1 MNKNSNRV
9 QYKDFSVWQNFYDIS
24 RQEEYWKR
32 EFAGEIARVD
42 LKTDFLR
49 PQIQSFRGDNVVAK
63 VKEPLSSGVKN
74 LALKHGA
81 TEFMVTLSVFIL
93 LLAKYS
99 RQKDIIVGTTVSGR
113 VHADTKGMLG
123 MFVNTLVIKGEV
135 SPDETFEHLILAVK
149 EKCLQ
154 AYDNQEYQFEDLV
167 EAVEK
172 KRDLSRNPIFDFMFG
187 LKEKKKPTEM
197 QGLLGGKSAF
207 IKRNVSK
214 FDLSVLVECMPEG
227 YEIDFEYCTDLFKQ
241 ETIEYMARHYVTLLE
256 EAITH
261 PGKKLKDLHMLDLR
275 EQEKILVDFNATNV
289 EYSREQ
295 TAVSLFENQVE
306 KTAGNIA
313 LKFDDN
319 KMTYAELN
327 ERANQLA
334 RTLRDLG
341 VAPNDLV
348 ALVTE
353 RSMEM
358 IVGILA
364 IIKAGGAYVPINPE
378 YPDNRIHYM
387 LEDSS
392 PKIVLTYKNKLP
404 GKVEI
409 PVLDLED
416 ENNYANE
423 TDNLLH
429 VNRSND
435 LVYCIYTSGTT
446 GNPKGV
452 LIEHRNV
459 VNMWVTYQE
468 TFALSDK
475 DTVLQFANISFD
487 QAVGDIFPA
496 LCNGAALCIVPKH
509 LTYDMEQLQ
518 KYIDRNNVTTASLT
532 PKLIDGLCVDAL
544 PTLRLLESGGEAGS
558 LESLKKWAERVEVLN
573 TYGPTESTVNA
584 TSFRVNTDSTSISIG
599 RPIAN
604 TKVYLLN
611 EMELCGIGI
620 PGELCIAGDG
630 LARGYL
636 NQPELTD
643 KKFIKNPFGEG
654 KLYRTGDLARWQPD
668 GNIEYLGRIDE
679 QVKVRGYRI
688 ELGEIESVLRKQ
700 SNIADAVVIV
710 KEVGNDDI
718 LCAYLIAEKG
728 QELSIPQIKEAVR
741 EEVTEYMIPAF
752 MIQIDEFPI
761 TINGKLDKTRLP
773 EPDMLESLNYVP
785 PSNKTE
791 QAIVDVFGE
800 ILGISPV
807 GIEDSFFELGG
818 HSLKATAAI
827 NAIEKKT
834 GIRLPVKDIFSS
846 PTPVMLARK
855 IEAAGEG
862 EYSPIPQAEQREAYP
877 ASSTQKRLFI
887 LDQMEGN
894 STAYN
899 MASALEVTGNLDLEK
914 IQQAIDR
921 LIKRHESLRTSF
933 VMTEEGAYQVI
944 ADEVFYQ
951 VEYEETDSY
960 SDADRE
966 QFVRPF
972 DIGTAPLMRFK
983 VVKERNQNN
992 YILLFDMHHIISDHQ
1007 TLNILIEDFSRLY
1020 NGEELQPLEIQYKD
1034 YSEWMRGRNLES
1046 QRNYWKEVFKEEAP
1060 VLDLVTDYP
1069 RPKIQS
1075 YKGAQ
1080 VSVQLSQEQKAGI
1093 QNINK
1098 QQGTTDYM
1106 TLLAVFMI
1114 ELHKYSRQQ
1123 DIVVGTPI
1131 SGRVHQD
1138 TETIA
1143 GMFVNTLAMRGYPRA
1158 EKTFLEFLSEIKELA
1173 LNAYENQEY
1182 PFEEL
1187 VEEVEV
1193 RRDLSRNPL
1202 FDVMFTMQNNE
1213 EIHLTMGEA
1222 QVEMLGIPFI
1232 DAKFDLDLQAT
1243 AYEEGYALDL
1253 VYCSDLFTETSAQ
1266 VILEH
1271 FKVLLDRVIANP
1283 EMKLSELH
1291 MVSEVEQQRILT
1303 AFNDTHTEYAQNHT
1317 VVELFETHTEQTPEK
1332 TVIEY
1337 ETGVLSYG
1345 EVNRKANAL
1354 AWELISL
1361 GVQPND
1367 RVAIMTSL
1375 EVETIIGIL
1384 GVLKSGASYVPI
1396 DPAFPK
1402 ERIEHILNDAAPK
1415 VILTREKTMET
1426 EVPFISMNLEDL
1438 GEKETNPACAVE
1450 KSDIAYVIYTS
1461 GTTGKPKGVA
1471 VTRGNLDHYLSYA
1484 DQEYQKEACTTVLIT
1499 SLSFDLSVTSLF
1511 LPLISGGSLLLKGG
1525 DAEERLRAAF
1535 KDNRVT
1541 FLKLTP
1547 SHLKML
1553 ETYADGVDVP
1563 NLEALIVGGE
1573 EFTTDTAWKTQKL
1586 LGDRVKIH
1594 NEYGPTETTVG
1605 CCDYVYS
1612 SEKDKGLSVGIGHP
1626 IANMQLYILNEMEL
1640 CDVGVPGE
1648 LCIAGDGVAKG
1659 YLNQPKL
1666 TAEKFIDNPYG
1677 EGKLYR
1683 SGDLARWLP
1692 NGEMEYLGRIDE
1704 QVKIRGYRI
1713 ELYEIESVLRN
1724 QPGISN
1730 AAVIALETR
1739 GGKSLCA
1746 YLVATDGTQ
1755 QLDISKIRGGL
1766 RKELPDYMI
1775 PAFMM
1780 QIETIPLNQNG
1791 KLDRK
1796 VLPEPDVLA
1805 GREYIAPRTKKE
1817 QAVVEVYE
1825 EILGVSPISIEDSF
1839 FELGG
1844 DSIKA
1849 IRVVSKLRQ
1858 QGYELSVA
1866 DLMNQQTARLICENM
1881 KVSKVSQ
1888 VYEQGE
1894 VNGEIPLI
1902 PIQHEFFSKNH
1913 AVSGHFNQALMLK
1926 SKERFYVPYLKEA
1939 IAEVVKHH
1947 DVLRNVYHGQ
1957 RQITLPIEKSKLYDW
1972 YENDYTN
1979 TEDVAKEIKCA
1990 SNKIQASIDLAEG
2003 PLVKIGLF
2011 HTDSSDH
2018 LLICVHHLVIDGVSW
2033 RIILADLF
2041 TGYRQMQ
2048 ETGKITLPKKT
2059 ASFKDWAEA
2068 LTQYAES
2075 ETLLDEAEYW
2085 GNIAKKSENT
2095 EALSIGTAS
2104 GRYKTKVVEINSE
2117 TTRKLLFE
2125 AGKTYGTEINDLL
2138 LASLAVAVNRWKNT
2152 KQITIEM
2159 EGHGREAIDK
2169 EIAIDRTVGWF
2180 TSVYYV
2186 VLKTGATVEETI
2198 IETKE
2203 ALRQVPNHGLGYG
2216 VLKHLGNKEILSM
2229 SAEIM
2234 FNYLGALDNELD
2246 SYEGISMSEMSL
2258 GRNISEKNSEKTG
2271 LSLNGAILNG
2281 RLRFDLTYDMGL
2293 YAEEDVQAFVLAYE
2307 RAITD
2312 VVETSLSKQG
2322 VVKTPSD
2329 YGIPDMSYRELKEL
2343 AVTGEI
2349 EKIYGMTPLQ
2359 EGILFHKLFDKSATS
2374 YVLQT
2379 VLNIHKNLN
2388 MENMRTS
2395 LDILAGKYE
2404 VLRTKILTDRA
2415 ERPLQVVVRDRPIE
2429 LREIN
2434 VYSLE
2439 EKEVLKK
2446 ADIARGFDLT
2456 EDSLLRLTV
2465 LRMGENQCT
2474 LLWTKHHII
2483 MDGWCTSLLFRDFI
2497 KYYELINGGASRV
2510 QMEKLLEAE
2519 KKQILPYSEYIRW
2532 FEKQNKKEALMY
2544 WNRLLEDYNSVIT
2557 VPPLGI
2563 ENNQEAESRLEELAV
2578 SGETTKAIEKMAS
2591 QLNVTVSTVVEAA
2604 WGLLLQKYNGSRD
2617 VVFGKVV
2624 SGRNANLLGIDQA
2637 VGLFINTIPSRITSK
2652 DGQTVSELLKGMQAQ
2667 AIKSMKYE
2675 YSSLTEMQ
2683 SSSRIGNNL
2692 IQTLFVFENYYVD
2705 KSAYDGISGFNIE
2718 LESEREEVNYDIS
2731 MTAFIQGTLQLA
2743 VMYNSGKYA
2752 LDEVRCLLVRMSTLL
2767 KIMAANPEMKLS
2779 DLNMVSEE
2787 EQQRILTVFNNT
2799 HTEYA
2804 QHHTAVE
2811 RFEKHA
2817 EQTPEKTVI
2826 EYETG
2831 VLRYGE
2837 VNRKANALAWELIS
2851 LGIQP
2856 NDRVA
2861 IMTTLEAE
2869 TIIGILGVLKSGAA
2883 YVPIDPAT
2891 PKERIEHILNDA
2903 APKVI
2908 LTREKTMETEVPFIS
2923 MNLEDLGEKET
2934 NPACAVEKSDIA
2946 YVIYT
2951 SGTTGKP
2958 KGVAVTRG
2966 NLDHYLSYAD
2976 QEYQKEACTTVL
2988 ITSLSFDLSI
2998 TSLYLPLISGGCLLL
3013 KGGDTEE
3020 RLRAALK
3027 DNRVTFLKLTPSH
3040 LKMLETYAD
3049 GVDVPN
3055 LETLIVGGEEL
3066 TTDTAWKT
3074 QKLLGDSVK
3083 IHNEYGPTETT
3094 VGCCDYVYSSE
3105 KDKGLSVGIGH
3116 PIANIQ
3122 LYILNEME
3130 LCGVGIPGEL
3140 CIAGDGVAKGYLNQ
3154 PELTAEKFI
3163 DNPYGEGKLY
3173 RSGDLARWLPNGDI
3187 EYLGRIDEQVKI
3199 RGYRIELYEIESV
3212 LRNQPGILNAAV
3224 IALEARGGKSLCA
3237 YLVATDGTQK
3247 LDISKIRDGLRKE
3260 LPDYMI
3266 PAFMMQIET
3275 IPLNQNGK
3283 LNRKA
3288 LPEPDVL
3295 AGREYIAP
3303 RTKKEQA
3310 VVEVYEEILG
3320 VSPISIEDSFFELGG
3335 DSIKAIRVVSKL
3347 RQQGYELSVAD
3358 LMNQQTARLI
3368 CENIKEV
3375 ARTSA
3380 DVTYTDN
3387 NWLEDNRDSDLRI
3400 AIQKELNHYGNNYLK
3415 ARCFSNCQLLAGQE
3429 VFLRQDTDAI
3439 TNIISIE
3446 SSARSVYLAI
3456 KKIISMHGALRTKL
3470 NQKMRYLEEYEYT
3483 DDWEIPIMKGSLGL
3497 LSVGNLQKIVNEL
3510 DFLAD
3515 GKLLSRFLICE
3526 IDENNCLVLSAIHH
3540 LVWDGFSQDLLQT
3553 MIYEALTNRFNTQ
3566 KEYSYINYCKII
3578 QNQVKSLEISG
3589 EQEMEIEKYLEVAK
3603 KASRLNSRRD
3613 SKIVTKIDIKLN
3625 DLQIQKFNE
3634 YPNETAMEFLSGLMY
3649 SDLFEKLPR
3658 IPFAIMEHNRND
3670 LNKKMLGLSLNLD
3683 YFIFDI
3689 NTKTQAQVLLAL
3701 GKNSVDKRA
3710 ITEKLLLISQKYG
3723 VDYMINLIPIINY
3736 QGILHKYASKDSILS
3751 EEISLETMVVDGED
3765 LGVGM
3770 HFYTHND
3777 ILSARVSGITI
3788 EEELLKDVMK
3798 NI

>member
-24 RQEEYWKR
+24 KQEEYWKR

-197 QGLLGGKSAF
+197 QGLLSGKSAF

-378 YPDNRIHYM
+378 YPDNRFHYM

-752 MIQIDEFPI
+752 MIQIDEFPL

-846 PTPVMLARK
+846 PTPVMLSRK

-960 SDADRE
+960 SDADME

-1213 EIHLTMGEA
+1213 EIHLAMGEA

-1303 AFNDTHTEYAQNHT
+1303 VFNNTHTEYAQHHT
-1317 VVELFETHTEQTPEK
+1317 AVERFEKHAEQTPEK

-1337 ETGVLSYG
+1337 ETGVLRYG

-1367 RVAIMTSL
+1367 RVAIMTTL
-1375 EVETIIGIL
+1375 EAETIIGIL
-1384 GVLKSGASYVPI
+1384 GVLKSGAAYVLI
-1396 DPAFPK
+1396 DPATPK
-1402 ERIEHILNDAAPK
+1402 ERIEHILNNAAPK

-1640 CDVGVPGE
+1640 CGVGVPGE

-1659 YLNQPKL
+1659 YLNQPEL

-1724 QPGISN
+1724 QPGISDV
-1730 AAVIALETR
+1730 AVVALEV
-1739 GGKSLCA
+1739 GGDKSICA
-1746 YLVATDGTQ
+1746 YLIPTNQEQ
-1755 QLDISKIRGGL
+1755 QLDMSEIKNDL
-1766 RKELPDYMI
+1766 RDKLPEYML
-1775 PAFMM
+1775 PGFMM
-1780 QIETIPLNQNG
+1780 QIDALPLTSNG
-1791 KLDRK
+1791 KLDAK
-1796 VLPEPDVLA
+1796 ALPEPNALA
-1805 GREYIAPRTKKE
+1805 GQEYMPPRTKTEK
-1817 QAVVEVYE
+1817 VITDIFE
-1825 EILGVSPISIEDSF
+1825 EILGISPVGIEDSF

-1849 IRVVSKLRQ
+1849 IKAVSKLREK
-1858 QGYELSVA
+1858 GYKLSFA
-1866 DLMNQQTARLICENM
+1866 ALMYQQTPRKIGENIQM
-1881 KVSKVSQ
+1881 GEVNQ

-1894 VNGEIPLI
+1894 INGESPLT
-1902 PIQHEFFSKNH
+1902 PIQLEFFNKNH
-1913 AVSGHFNQALMLK
+1913 VVPNHYNQALMLR
-1926 SKERFYVPYLKEA
+1926 SDEPFDIPSLKTA
-1939 IAEVVKHH
+1939 ITEIIKHH
-1947 DVLRNVYHGQ
+1947 DALRNVYDGQ
-1957 RQITLPIEKSKLYDW
+1957 RQITLSTEESKLYDW
-1972 YENDYTN
+1972 YEKDYTKVQ
-1979 TEDVAKEIKCA
+1979 DVSKEIEYA
-1990 SNKIQASIDLAEG
+1990 SDKLQASIDLATG
-2003 PLVKIGLF
+2003 PLVKVGLF
-2011 HTDSSDH
+2011 HSDSGDH

-2033 RIILADLF
+2033 RILLEDLF
-2041 TGYRQMQ
+2041 SGYRQIQ
-2048 ETGKITLPKKT
+2048 ETGKITLPMKT
-2059 ASFKDWAEA
+2059 ASYKEWANA
-2068 LTQYAES
+2068 LTQYA
-2075 ETLLDEAEYW
+2075 
-2085 GNIAKKSENT
+2085 KSEVLSDEIAYWKNISDKSNST
-2095 EALSIGTAS
+2095 ETFKSTQTAS
-2104 GRYKTKVVEINSE
+2104 GQYKNKVVKVDSE
-2117 TTRKLLFE
+2117 TTKKLLLE
-2125 AGKTYGTEINDLL
+2125 AGKTYKTEINDLL
-2138 LASLAVAVNRWKNT
+2138 LASLTIAVKEWRNSKYL
-2152 KQITIEM
+2152 TIEM
-2159 EGHGREAIDK
+2159 EGHGRETIDR

-2180 TSVYYV
+2180 TSVYPII
-2186 VLKTGATVEETI
+2186 LETKDTVEESI
-2198 IETKE
+2198 LETKQT
-2203 ALRQVPNHGLGYG
+2203 LKQVPNHGIGYG
-2216 VLKHLGNKEILSM
+2216 VLRYLGEHSGLEM
-2229 SAEIM
+2229 SAAIT
-2234 FNYLGALDNELD
+2234 FNYLGELDNEID
-2246 SYEGISMSEMSL
+2246 RIEGISMSGMPL
-2258 GRNISEKNSEKTG
+2258 GRSMSEKNSSGMG
-2271 LSLNGAILNG
+2271 LSLNGAVLNG
-2281 RLRFDLTYDMGL
+2281 QLEFDIIYDTGL
-2293 YAEEDVQAFVLAYE
+2293 YTDEDAQTLVLAYE
-2307 RAITD
+2307 RAIKD
-2312 VVETSLSKQG
+2312 VVETCLTRKG
-2322 VVKTPSD
+2322 TVK
-2329 YGIPDMSYRELKEL
+2329 M
-2343 AVTGEI
+2343 
-2349 EKIYGMTPLQ
+2349 PLD
-2359 EGILFHKLFDKSATS
+2359 E
-2374 YVLQT
+2374 
-2379 VLNIHKNLN
+2379 
-2388 MENMRTS
+2388 
-2395 LDILAGKYE
+2395 
-2404 VLRTKILTDRA
+2404 
-2415 ERPLQVVVRDRPIE
+2415 
-2429 LREIN
+2429 
-2434 VYSLE
+2434 
-2439 EKEVLKK
+2439 
-2446 ADIARGFDLT
+2446 
-2456 EDSLLRLTV
+2456 
-2465 LRMGENQCT
+2465 T
-2474 LLWTKHHII
+2474 L
-2483 MDGWCTSLLFRDFI
+2483 
-2497 KYYELINGGASRV
+2497 
-2510 QMEKLLEAE
+2510 
-2519 KKQILPYSEYIRW
+2519 
-2532 FEKQNKKEALMY
+2532 
-2544 WNRLLEDYNSVIT
+2544 
-2557 VPPLGI
+2557 
-2563 ENNQEAESRLEELAV
+2563 
-2578 SGETTKAIEKMAS
+2578 
-2591 QLNVTVSTVVEAA
+2591 
-2604 WGLLLQKYNGSRD
+2604 
-2617 VVFGKVV
+2617 
-2624 SGRNANLLGIDQA
+2624 
-2637 VGLFINTIPSRITSK
+2637 
-2652 DGQTVSELLKGMQAQ
+2652 
-2667 AIKSMKYE
+2667 
-2675 YSSLTEMQ
+2675 
-2683 SSSRIGNNL
+2683 IGNNRDGDL
-2692 IQTLFVFENYYVD
+2692 KCMIQKQLNYYGD
-2705 KSAYDGISGFNIE
+2705 
-2718 LESEREEVNYDIS
+2718 NYIK
-2731 MTAFIQGTLQLA
+2731 T
-2743 VMYNSGKYA
+2743 
-2752 LDEVRCLLVRMSTLL
+2752 RSTLEC
-2767 KIMAANPEMKLS
+2767 P
-2779 DLNMVSEE
+2779 V
-2787 EQQRILTVFNNT
+2787 LTGHEDFLRPD
-2799 HTEYA
+2799 TEIITEIITIEG
-2804 QHHTAVE
+2804 TAE
-2811 RFEKHA
+2811 
-2817 EQTPEKTVI
+2817 
-2826 EYETG
+2826 
-2831 VLRYGE
+2831 
-2837 VNRKANALAWELIS
+2837 NA
-2851 LGIQP
+2851 
-2856 NDRVA
+2856 
-2861 IMTTLEAE
+2861 
-2869 TIIGILGVLKSGAA
+2869 
-2883 YVPIDPAT
+2883 
-2891 PKERIEHILNDA
+2891 
-2903 APKVI
+2903 
-2908 LTREKTMETEVPFIS
+2908 
-2923 MNLEDLGEKET
+2923 
-2934 NPACAVEKSDIA
+2934 
-2946 YVIYT
+2946 
-2951 SGTTGKP
+2951 
-2958 KGVAVTRG
+2958 
-2966 NLDHYLSYAD
+2966 
-2976 QEYQKEACTTVL
+2976 
-2988 ITSLSFDLSI
+2988 SLS
-2998 TSLYLPLISGGCLLL
+2998 
-3013 KGGDTEE
+3013 
-3020 RLRAALK
+3020 LR
-3027 DNRVTFLKLTPSH
+3027 
-3040 LKMLETYAD
+3040 
-3049 GVDVPN
+3049 G
-3055 LETLIVGGEEL
+3055 
-3066 TTDTAWKT
+3066 
-3074 QKLLGDSVK
+3074 
-3083 IHNEYGPTETT
+3083 
-3094 VGCCDYVYSSE
+3094 
-3105 KDKGLSVGIGH
+3105 
-3116 PIANIQ
+3116 
-3122 LYILNEME
+3122 
-3130 LCGVGIPGEL
+3130 
-3140 CIAGDGVAKGYLNQ
+3140 
-3154 PELTAEKFI
+3154 
-3163 DNPYGEGKLY
+3163 
-3173 RSGDLARWLPNGDI
+3173 
-3187 EYLGRIDEQVKI
+3187 
-3199 RGYRIELYEIESV
+3199 
-3212 LRNQPGILNAAV
+3212 
-3224 IALEARGGKSLCA
+3224 
-3237 YLVATDGTQK
+3237 
-3247 LDISKIRDGLRKE
+3247 
-3260 LPDYMI
+3260 
-3266 PAFMMQIET
+3266 
-3275 IPLNQNGK
+3275 
-3283 LNRKA
+3283 
-3288 LPEPDVL
+3288 
-3295 AGREYIAP
+3295 
-3303 RTKKEQA
+3303 
-3310 VVEVYEEILG
+3310 
-3320 VSPISIEDSFFELGG
+3320 
-3335 DSIKAIRVVSKL
+3335 
-3347 RQQGYELSVAD
+3347 
-3358 LMNQQTARLI
+3358 
-3368 CENIKEV
+3368 
-3375 ARTSA
+3375 
-3380 DVTYTDN
+3380 
-3387 NWLEDNRDSDLRI
+3387 
-3400 AIQKELNHYGNNYLK
+3400 
-3415 ARCFSNCQLLAGQE
+3415 
-3429 VFLRQDTDAI
+3429 
-3439 TNIISIE
+3439 IIS
-3446 SSARSVYLAI
+3446 R
-3456 KKIISMHGALRTKL
+3456 HGALRTKL
-3470 NQKMRYLEEYEYT
+3470 NQKMTYLEEYDYSDE
-3483 DDWEIPIMKGSLGL
+3483 WEIPVVKGTLE
-3497 LSVGNLQKIVNEL
+3497 LSAEQFKEIVNEMS
-3510 DFLAD
+3510 FLTD
-3515 GKLLSRFLICE
+3515 DKLLSRFLIVE
-3526 IDENNCLVLSAIHH
+3526 IDADHCLVLSAIHH
-3540 LVWDGFSQDLLQT
+3540 LIWDGVSQDLFKVMLHET
-3553 MIYEALTNRFNTQ
+3553 LNNRLTTPYN
-3566 KEYSYINYCKII
+3566 YSFIEYCKMIKKK
-3578 QNQVKSLEISG
+3578 VDELEIPDA
-3589 EQEMEIEKYLEVAK
+3589 QESNMEEYIEAAK
-3603 KASRLNSRRD
+3603 QSADLVSRRD
-3613 SKIVTKIDIKLN
+3613 TKRSTEIHVKLN
-3625 DLQIQKFNE
+3625 ELQYQKFSEQPIN
-3634 YPNETAMEFLSGLMY
+3634 TAVEFISRLMY
-3649 SDLFEKLPR
+3649 SDLPEELNN
-3658 IPFAIMEHNRND
+3658 IPVSVLTHNRD
-3670 LNKKMLGLSLNLD
+3670 EFNKEMLGLTLNLD
-3683 YFIFDI
+3683 YSIYDRKS
-3689 NTKTQAQVLLAL
+3689 KTQKQLLSTSE
-3701 GKNSVDKRA
+3701 KSSINQSA
-3710 ITEKLLLISQKYG
+3710 ITEKLFLIAQKYG
-3723 VDYMINLIPIINY
+3723 FNEMSHRIPIINY
-3736 QGILHKYASKDSILS
+3736 QGVLDKFASRDD
-3751 EEISLETMVVDGED
+3751 ISLEKMFLQTQIIESED
-3765 LGVGM
+3765 FGVSM
-3770 HFYTHND
+3770 HFYIQNSTL
-3777 ILSARVSGITI
+3777 IARITGITI
-3788 EEELLKDVMK
+3788 EEELLNDVMK

>member
-1 MNKNSNRV
+1 MNKNSNRI

-24 RQEEYWKR
+24 KQEEYWRR

-49 PQIQSFRGDNVVAK
+49 PQIQSFRGANVVAK

-214 FDLSVLVECMPEG
+214 FDLSVLVECVSEG
-227 YEIDFEYCTDLFKQ
+227 YEIDFEYCIDLFKQ

-256 EAITH
+256 EAVTH
-261 PGKKLKDLHMLDLR
+261 PEKKLKDLHMLDIR

-295 TAVSLFENQVE
+295 TVVSLFENQVE
-306 KTAGNIA
+306 KTAEHIA
-313 LKFDDN
+313 LKFDD
-319 KMTYAELN
+319 KQMTYAELN

-341 VAPNDLV
+341 VVPNDLV

-404 GKVEI
+404 GKVGI

-459 VNMWVTYQE
+459 VNMWVTYKE
-468 TFALSDK
+468 TFALNDK
-475 DTVLQFANISFD
+475 DTVLQFANVSFD

-544 PTLRLLESGGEAGS
+544 PTLRLLESGGEAGR
-558 LESLKKWAERVEVLN
+558 LETLKEWAKKVEVLN

-584 TSFRVNTDSTSISIG
+584 TSFRVNTDSTSITIG

-643 KKFIKNPFGEG
+643 KKFIQNPFGEG

-700 SNIADAVVIV
+700 SNITDAVVVV
-710 KEVGNDDI
+710 KEVGNDEI
-718 LCAYLIAEKG
+718 LCAYLIGEKG
-728 QELSIPQIKEAVR
+728 QELIIPEIKEAIR

-752 MIQIDEFPI
+752 MIQIDEFPL

-773 EPDMLESLNYVP
+773 EPDMLESSKYVP

-791 QAIVDVFGE
+791 QAIVDVFEE

-834 GIRLPVKDIFSS
+834 GIRLPVKDIFSL
-846 PTPVMLARK
+846 PTPVMLSRK

-960 SDADRE
+960 SDADME

-983 VVKERNQNN
+983 VVKERNRNN

-1007 TLNILIEDFSRLY
+1007 TLNLLIEDFSRLY
-1020 NGEELQPLEIQYKD
+1020 NGEELQPLELQYKD

-1098 QQGTTDYM
+1098 QHGTTDYM

-1131 SGRVHQD
+1131 SGRVHPD

-1213 EIHLTMGEA
+1213 EIHLAMGEA

-1266 VILEH
+1266 IILEH

-1303 AFNDTHTEYAQNHT
+1303 VFNDTHIEYAQHHT
-1317 VVELFETHTEQTPEK
+1317 AVERFEKHAEQTPEK

-1337 ETGVLSYG
+1337 ETGVLRYG

-1361 GVQPND
+1361 GVKPND
-1367 RVAIMTSL
+1367 RVAIMASL
-1375 EVETIIGIL
+1375 EAETIIGIL
-1384 GVLKSGASYVPI
+1384 GVLKSGAAYVPI
-1396 DPAFPK
+1396 DPATPK

-1415 VILTREKTMET
+1415 VILTREKTLET

-1450 KSDIAYVIYTS
+1450 KGDIAYVIYTS

-1525 DAEERLRAAF
+1525 DTEERLRAAF
-1535 KDNRVT
+1535 
-1541 FLKLTP
+1541 
-1547 SHLKML
+1547 
-1553 ETYADGVDVP
+1553 
-1563 NLEALIVGGE
+1563 
-1573 EFTTDTAWKTQKL
+1573 
-1586 LGDRVKIH
+1586 
-1594 NEYGPTETTVG
+1594 
-1605 CCDYVYS
+1605 
-1612 SEKDKGLSVGIGHP
+1612 
-1626 IANMQLYILNEMEL
+1626 
-1640 CDVGVPGE
+1640 
-1648 LCIAGDGVAKG
+1648 
-1659 YLNQPKL
+1659 
-1666 TAEKFIDNPYG
+1666 
-1677 EGKLYR
+1677 
-1683 SGDLARWLP
+1683 
-1692 NGEMEYLGRIDE
+1692 
-1704 QVKIRGYRI
+1704 
-1713 ELYEIESVLRN
+1713 
-1724 QPGISN
+1724 
-1730 AAVIALETR
+1730 
-1739 GGKSLCA
+1739 
-1746 YLVATDGTQ
+1746 
-1755 QLDISKIRGGL
+1755 
-1766 RKELPDYMI
+1766 
-1775 PAFMM
+1775 
-1780 QIETIPLNQNG
+1780 
-1791 KLDRK
+1791 
-1796 VLPEPDVLA
+1796 
-1805 GREYIAPRTKKE
+1805 
-1817 QAVVEVYE
+1817 
-1825 EILGVSPISIEDSF
+1825 
-1839 FELGG
+1839 
-1844 DSIKA
+1844 
-1849 IRVVSKLRQ
+1849 
-1858 QGYELSVA
+1858 
-1866 DLMNQQTARLICENM
+1866 
-1881 KVSKVSQ
+1881 
-1888 VYEQGE
+1888 
-1894 VNGEIPLI
+1894 
-1902 PIQHEFFSKNH
+1902 
-1913 AVSGHFNQALMLK
+1913 
-1926 SKERFYVPYLKEA
+1926 
-1939 IAEVVKHH
+1939 
-1947 DVLRNVYHGQ
+1947 
-1957 RQITLPIEKSKLYDW
+1957 
-1972 YENDYTN
+1972 
-1979 TEDVAKEIKCA
+1979 
-1990 SNKIQASIDLAEG
+1990 
-2003 PLVKIGLF
+2003 
-2011 HTDSSDH
+2011 
-2018 LLICVHHLVIDGVSW
+2018 
-2033 RIILADLF
+2033 
-2041 TGYRQMQ
+2041 
-2048 ETGKITLPKKT
+2048 
-2059 ASFKDWAEA
+2059 
-2068 LTQYAES
+2068 
-2075 ETLLDEAEYW
+2075 
-2085 GNIAKKSENT
+2085 
-2095 EALSIGTAS
+2095 
-2104 GRYKTKVVEINSE
+2104 
-2117 TTRKLLFE
+2117 
-2125 AGKTYGTEINDLL
+2125 
-2138 LASLAVAVNRWKNT
+2138 
-2152 KQITIEM
+2152 
-2159 EGHGREAIDK
+2159 
-2169 EIAIDRTVGWF
+2169 
-2180 TSVYYV
+2180 
-2186 VLKTGATVEETI
+2186 
-2198 IETKE
+2198 
-2203 ALRQVPNHGLGYG
+2203 
-2216 VLKHLGNKEILSM
+2216 
-2229 SAEIM
+2229 
-2234 FNYLGALDNELD
+2234 
-2246 SYEGISMSEMSL
+2246 
-2258 GRNISEKNSEKTG
+2258 
-2271 LSLNGAILNG
+2271 
-2281 RLRFDLTYDMGL
+2281 
-2293 YAEEDVQAFVLAYE
+2293 
-2307 RAITD
+2307 
-2312 VVETSLSKQG
+2312 
-2322 VVKTPSD
+2322 
-2329 YGIPDMSYRELKEL
+2329 
-2343 AVTGEI
+2343 
-2349 EKIYGMTPLQ
+2349 
-2359 EGILFHKLFDKSATS
+2359 
-2374 YVLQT
+2374 
-2379 VLNIHKNLN
+2379 
-2388 MENMRTS
+2388 
-2395 LDILAGKYE
+2395 
-2404 VLRTKILTDRA
+2404 
-2415 ERPLQVVVRDRPIE
+2415 
-2429 LREIN
+2429 
-2434 VYSLE
+2434 
-2439 EKEVLKK
+2439 
-2446 ADIARGFDLT
+2446 
-2456 EDSLLRLTV
+2456 
-2465 LRMGENQCT
+2465 
-2474 LLWTKHHII
+2474 
-2483 MDGWCTSLLFRDFI
+2483 
-2497 KYYELINGGASRV
+2497 
-2510 QMEKLLEAE
+2510 
-2519 KKQILPYSEYIRW
+2519 
-2532 FEKQNKKEALMY
+2532 
-2544 WNRLLEDYNSVIT
+2544 
-2557 VPPLGI
+2557 
-2563 ENNQEAESRLEELAV
+2563 
-2578 SGETTKAIEKMAS
+2578 
-2591 QLNVTVSTVVEAA
+2591 
-2604 WGLLLQKYNGSRD
+2604 
-2617 VVFGKVV
+2617 
-2624 SGRNANLLGIDQA
+2624 
-2637 VGLFINTIPSRITSK
+2637 
-2652 DGQTVSELLKGMQAQ
+2652 
-2667 AIKSMKYE
+2667 
-2675 YSSLTEMQ
+2675 
-2683 SSSRIGNNL
+2683 
-2692 IQTLFVFENYYVD
+2692 
-2705 KSAYDGISGFNIE
+2705 
-2718 LESEREEVNYDIS
+2718 
-2731 MTAFIQGTLQLA
+2731 
-2743 VMYNSGKYA
+2743 
-2752 LDEVRCLLVRMSTLL
+2752 
-2767 KIMAANPEMKLS
+2767 
-2779 DLNMVSEE
+2779 
-2787 EQQRILTVFNNT
+2787 
-2799 HTEYA
+2799 
-2804 QHHTAVE
+2804 
-2811 RFEKHA
+2811 
-2817 EQTPEKTVI
+2817 
-2826 EYETG
+2826 
-2831 VLRYGE
+2831 
-2837 VNRKANALAWELIS
+2837 
-2851 LGIQP
+2851 
-2856 NDRVA
+2856 
-2861 IMTTLEAE
+2861 
-2869 TIIGILGVLKSGAA
+2869 
-2883 YVPIDPAT
+2883 
-2891 PKERIEHILNDA
+2891 
-2903 APKVI
+2903 
-2908 LTREKTMETEVPFIS
+2908 
-2923 MNLEDLGEKET
+2923 
-2934 NPACAVEKSDIA
+2934 
-2946 YVIYT
+2946 
-2951 SGTTGKP
+2951 
-2958 KGVAVTRG
+2958 
-2966 NLDHYLSYAD
+2966 
-2976 QEYQKEACTTVL
+2976 
-2988 ITSLSFDLSI
+2988 
-2998 TSLYLPLISGGCLLL
+2998 
-3013 KGGDTEE
+3013 
-3020 RLRAALK
+3020 K

-3074 QKLLGDSVK
+3074 QKLLGDRVK

-3094 VGCCDYVYSSE
+3094 VGCCDYIYSSE
-3105 KDKGLSVGIGH
+3105 KDKGLSVGIGR
-3116 PIANIQ
+3116 PIANMQ

-3130 LCGVGIPGEL
+3130 LCGIGIPGEL

-3154 PELTAEKFI
+3154 PELTAQKFI

-3173 RSGDLARWLPNGDI
+3173 RSGDLARWLPNGEI

-3199 RGYRIELYEIESV
+3199 RGYRIELSEIESV
-3212 LRNQPGILNAAV
+3212 LRNQPGISDVAV
-3224 IALEARGGKSLCA
+3224 VALEVGGDKSICA
-3237 YLVATDGTQK
+3237 YLIPTNQEQQLDMSEIKNDLRDK
-3247 LDISKIRDGLRKE
+3247 LPE
-3260 LPDYMI
+3260 YMLPG
-3266 PAFMMQIET
+3266 FMMQIDAL
-3275 IPLNQNGK
+3275 PLTPNGK
-3283 LNRKA
+3283 LDAKA
-3288 LPEPDVL
+3288 LPELNAL
-3295 AGREYIAP
+3295 AGQEYMPP
-3303 RTKKEQA
+3303 RTKIEK
-3310 VVEVYEEILG
+3310 VITDIFEEILG
-3320 VSPISIEDSFFELGG
+3320 ISPVGIEDSFFELGG
-3335 DSIKAIRVVSKL
+3335 DSIKAIKAVSKL
-3347 RQQGYELSVAD
+3347 REKGYKLSFAA
-3358 LMNQQTARLI
+3358 LMYQQTPRKIGENIQMGEVNQVYEQGEINGESPLTPIQLEFFNKNHVVPNHYNQALMLRSDEPFDIPSLKTAITEIIKHHDALRNVYDGQRQITLSTEESKLYDWYEKDYTKVQDVSKEIEYASDKLQASIDLATGPLVKVGLFHSDSGDHLLI
-3368 CENIKEV
+3368 CVHHLVIDGVSWRILLEDLFSGYRQIQETGKITLPMKTASYKEWANTLTQYAKSEVLSDEIAYWKNISDKSNSTETFKSTQTASGQYKNKVVKVDSETTKKLLLEAGKTYKTEINDLLLASLTIAVKEWRNSKYLTIEMEGHGRETIDREI
-3375 ARTSA
+3375 AIDRTVGWFTSVYPIILETKDTVEESILETKQTLKQVPNHGIGYGVLRYLGEHSGLEMSA
-3380 DVTYTDN
+3380 AITFNYLGELDNEIDRIEGISMSGMPLGRSMSEKNSSGMGLSLNGAVLNGQLEFDIIYDTGLYTDEDAQT
-3387 NWLEDNRDSDLRI
+3387 LVLAYERAIKDVVETCLTRKGTVKMPLDETLIGDNRDGDLKCM
-3400 AIQKELNHYGNNYLK
+3400 IQKQLNYYGDNHIKTRSTLE
-3415 ARCFSNCQLLAGQE
+3415 CPVLTGHE
-3429 VFLRQDTDAI
+3429 DFLRPDTEII
-3439 TNIISIE
+3439 TEIITIEGTAENASLSLRGIIS
-3446 SSARSVYLAI
+3446 R
-3456 KKIISMHGALRTKL
+3456 HGALRTKL
-3470 NQKMRYLEEYEYT
+3470 NQKMTYLEEYDYSDE
-3483 DDWEIPIMKGSLGL
+3483 WEIPVVKGTLE
-3497 LSVGNLQKIVNEL
+3497 LSAEQFKEIVNEMS
-3510 DFLAD
+3510 FLTD
-3515 GKLLSRFLICE
+3515 DKLLSRFLIVE
-3526 IDENNCLVLSAIHH
+3526 IDADHCLVLSAIHH
-3540 LVWDGFSQDLLQT
+3540 LIWDGVSQDLFKVMLHET
-3553 MIYEALTNRFNTQ
+3553 LNNRLTTPYN
-3566 KEYSYINYCKII
+3566 YSFIEYCKMIKKK
-3578 QNQVKSLEISG
+3578 VDELEIPDA
-3589 EQEMEIEKYLEVAK
+3589 QESNMEEYIEAAK
-3603 KASRLNSRRD
+3603 QSADLVSRRD
-3613 SKIVTKIDIKLN
+3613 TKRSTEIHVKLN
-3625 DLQIQKFNE
+3625 ELQYQKFSEQPIN
-3634 YPNETAMEFLSGLMY
+3634 TAVEFISRLMY
-3649 SDLFEKLPR
+3649 SDLPEELNN
-3658 IPFAIMEHNRND
+3658 IPVSVLTHNRD
-3670 LNKKMLGLSLNLD
+3670 EFNKEMLGLTLNLD
-3683 YFIFDI
+3683 YSIYDRKS
-3689 NTKTQAQVLLAL
+3689 KTQKQLLSTSE
-3701 GKNSVDKRA
+3701 KSSINQSA
-3710 ITEKLLLISQKYG
+3710 ITEKLFLIAQKYG
-3723 VDYMINLIPIINY
+3723 FNEMSHRIPIINY
-3736 QGILHKYASKDSILS
+3736 QGVLDKFASRDD
-3751 EEISLETMVVDGED
+3751 ISLEKMFLQTQIIESED
-3765 LGVGM
+3765 FGVSM
-3770 HFYTHND
+3770 HFYIQNSTL
-3777 ILSARVSGITI
+3777 IARITGITI
-3788 EEELLKDVMK
+3788 EEELLNDVMK

>member
-1 MNKNSNRV
+1 MNKNSNRI

-24 RQEEYWKR
+24 KQEEYWRR

-49 PQIQSFRGDNVVAK
+49 PQIQSFRGANVVAK

-207 IKRNVSK
+207 IKRKVSK
-214 FDLSVLVECMPEG
+214 FDLSVLVECVSEG
-227 YEIDFEYCTDLFKQ
+227 YEIDFEYCIDLFKQ

-256 EAITH
+256 EAVTH
-261 PGKKLKDLHMLDLR
+261 PEKKLKDLHMLDIR

-295 TAVSLFENQVE
+295 TVVSLFENQVE
-306 KTAGNIA
+306 KTAEHIA
-313 LKFDDN
+313 LKFDD
-319 KMTYAELN
+319 KQMTYAELN

-341 VAPNDLV
+341 VVPNDLV

-404 GKVEI
+404 GKVGI

-459 VNMWVTYQE
+459 VNMWVTYKE
-468 TFALSDK
+468 TFALNDK
-475 DTVLQFANISFD
+475 DTVLQFANVSFD

-544 PTLRLLESGGEAGS
+544 PTLRLLESGGEAGR
-558 LESLKKWAERVEVLN
+558 LETLKEWAKKVEVLN

-584 TSFRVNTDSTSISIG
+584 TSFRVNTDSTSITIG

-643 KKFIKNPFGEG
+643 KKFIQNPFGEG

-700 SNIADAVVIV
+700 SNITDAVVVV
-710 KEVGNDDI
+710 KEVGNDEI
-718 LCAYLIAEKG
+718 LCAYLIAEKD
-728 QELSIPQIKEAVR
+728 QELIIPEIKEAIR

-752 MIQIDEFPI
+752 MIQIDEFPL
-761 TINGKLDKTRLP
+761 TINGKLDKARLP
-773 EPDMLESLNYVP
+773 EPDMLESSKYVP

-791 QAIVDVFGE
+791 QAIVDVFEE

-834 GIRLPVKDIFSS
+834 GIRLPVKEIFSS
-846 PTPVMLARK
+846 PTPAMLAKK

-862 EYSPIPQAEQREAYP
+862 EYSPIPKAEQREAYP

-933 VMTEEGAYQVI
+933 VMTEGETFQVI

-960 SDADRE
+960 SEADME
-966 QFVRPF
+966 SFVRPF
-972 DIGTAPLMRFK
+972 DIGKAPLMRFK
-983 VVKERNQNN
+983 VVKERNRNN
-992 YILLFDMHHIISDHQ
+992 YILLFDVHHIISDHQ
-1007 TLNILIEDFSRLY
+1007 TLNLLIEDFSRLY
-1020 NGEELQPLEIQYKD
+1020 NGEELQPLELQYKD

-1131 SGRVHQD
+1131 SGRVHPD

-1213 EIHLTMGEA
+1213 EIHLAMGEA
-1222 QVEMLGIPFI
+1222 QVNMLGIPFI

-1303 AFNDTHTEYAQNHT
+1303 VFNNTHTEYAQHHMA
-1317 VVELFETHTEQTPEK
+1317 VERFEKHTEQTPEK

-1337 ETGVLSYG
+1337 ETGVLRYG

-1367 RVAIMTSL
+1367 RVAIMTTL
-1375 EVETIIGIL
+1375 EAETIIGIL
-1384 GVLKSGASYVPI
+1384 GVLKSGAAYVPI
-1396 DPAFPK
+1396 DPATPK

-1426 EVPFISMNLEDL
+1426 EVPLISMNLEDL
-1438 GEKETNPACAVE
+1438 GENAENPACAVE
-1450 KSDIAYVIYTS
+1450 KDDIAYVIYTS

-1563 NLEALIVGGE
+1563 NLETLIVGGE
-1573 EFTTDTAWKTQKL
+1573 EFTTDTA
-1586 LGDRVKIH
+1586 R
-1594 NEYGPTETTVG
+1594 
-1605 CCDYVYS
+1605 
-1612 SEKDKGLSVGIGHP
+1612 
-1626 IANMQLYILNEMEL
+1626 
-1640 CDVGVPGE
+1640 
-1648 LCIAGDGVAKG
+1648 
-1659 YLNQPKL
+1659 
-1666 TAEKFIDNPYG
+1666 
-1677 EGKLYR
+1677 
-1683 SGDLARWLP
+1683 
-1692 NGEMEYLGRIDE
+1692 
-1704 QVKIRGYRI
+1704 
-1713 ELYEIESVLRN
+1713 
-1724 QPGISN
+1724 
-1730 AAVIALETR
+1730 
-1739 GGKSLCA
+1739 
-1746 YLVATDGTQ
+1746 
-1755 QLDISKIRGGL
+1755 
-1766 RKELPDYMI
+1766 
-1775 PAFMM
+1775 
-1780 QIETIPLNQNG
+1780 
-1791 KLDRK
+1791 
-1796 VLPEPDVLA
+1796 
-1805 GREYIAPRTKKE
+1805 
-1817 QAVVEVYE
+1817 
-1825 EILGVSPISIEDSF
+1825 
-1839 FELGG
+1839 
-1844 DSIKA
+1844 
-1849 IRVVSKLRQ
+1849 
-1858 QGYELSVA
+1858 
-1866 DLMNQQTARLICENM
+1866 
-1881 KVSKVSQ
+1881 
-1888 VYEQGE
+1888 
-1894 VNGEIPLI
+1894 
-1902 PIQHEFFSKNH
+1902 
-1913 AVSGHFNQALMLK
+1913 
-1926 SKERFYVPYLKEA
+1926 
-1939 IAEVVKHH
+1939 
-1947 DVLRNVYHGQ
+1947 
-1957 RQITLPIEKSKLYDW
+1957 
-1972 YENDYTN
+1972 
-1979 TEDVAKEIKCA
+1979 
-1990 SNKIQASIDLAEG
+1990 
-2003 PLVKIGLF
+2003 
-2011 HTDSSDH
+2011 
-2018 LLICVHHLVIDGVSW
+2018 
-2033 RIILADLF
+2033 
-2041 TGYRQMQ
+2041 
-2048 ETGKITLPKKT
+2048 
-2059 ASFKDWAEA
+2059 
-2068 LTQYAES
+2068 
-2075 ETLLDEAEYW
+2075 
-2085 GNIAKKSENT
+2085 
-2095 EALSIGTAS
+2095 
-2104 GRYKTKVVEINSE
+2104 
-2117 TTRKLLFE
+2117 
-2125 AGKTYGTEINDLL
+2125 
-2138 LASLAVAVNRWKNT
+2138 
-2152 KQITIEM
+2152 
-2159 EGHGREAIDK
+2159 
-2169 EIAIDRTVGWF
+2169 
-2180 TSVYYV
+2180 
-2186 VLKTGATVEETI
+2186 
-2198 IETKE
+2198 
-2203 ALRQVPNHGLGYG
+2203 
-2216 VLKHLGNKEILSM
+2216 
-2229 SAEIM
+2229 
-2234 FNYLGALDNELD
+2234 
-2246 SYEGISMSEMSL
+2246 
-2258 GRNISEKNSEKTG
+2258 
-2271 LSLNGAILNG
+2271 
-2281 RLRFDLTYDMGL
+2281 
-2293 YAEEDVQAFVLAYE
+2293 
-2307 RAITD
+2307 
-2312 VVETSLSKQG
+2312 
-2322 VVKTPSD
+2322 
-2329 YGIPDMSYRELKEL
+2329 
-2343 AVTGEI
+2343 
-2349 EKIYGMTPLQ
+2349 
-2359 EGILFHKLFDKSATS
+2359 
-2374 YVLQT
+2374 
-2379 VLNIHKNLN
+2379 
-2388 MENMRTS
+2388 
-2395 LDILAGKYE
+2395 
-2404 VLRTKILTDRA
+2404 
-2415 ERPLQVVVRDRPIE
+2415 
-2429 LREIN
+2429 
-2434 VYSLE
+2434 
-2439 EKEVLKK
+2439 
-2446 ADIARGFDLT
+2446 
-2456 EDSLLRLTV
+2456 
-2465 LRMGENQCT
+2465 
-2474 LLWTKHHII
+2474 
-2483 MDGWCTSLLFRDFI
+2483 
-2497 KYYELINGGASRV
+2497 
-2510 QMEKLLEAE
+2510 
-2519 KKQILPYSEYIRW
+2519 
-2532 FEKQNKKEALMY
+2532 
-2544 WNRLLEDYNSVIT
+2544 
-2557 VPPLGI
+2557 
-2563 ENNQEAESRLEELAV
+2563 
-2578 SGETTKAIEKMAS
+2578 
-2591 QLNVTVSTVVEAA
+2591 
-2604 WGLLLQKYNGSRD
+2604 
-2617 VVFGKVV
+2617 
-2624 SGRNANLLGIDQA
+2624 
-2637 VGLFINTIPSRITSK
+2637 
-2652 DGQTVSELLKGMQAQ
+2652 
-2667 AIKSMKYE
+2667 
-2675 YSSLTEMQ
+2675 
-2683 SSSRIGNNL
+2683 
-2692 IQTLFVFENYYVD
+2692 
-2705 KSAYDGISGFNIE
+2705 
-2718 LESEREEVNYDIS
+2718 
-2731 MTAFIQGTLQLA
+2731 
-2743 VMYNSGKYA
+2743 
-2752 LDEVRCLLVRMSTLL
+2752 
-2767 KIMAANPEMKLS
+2767 
-2779 DLNMVSEE
+2779 
-2787 EQQRILTVFNNT
+2787 
-2799 HTEYA
+2799 
-2804 QHHTAVE
+2804 
-2811 RFEKHA
+2811 
-2817 EQTPEKTVI
+2817 
-2826 EYETG
+2826 
-2831 VLRYGE
+2831 
-2837 VNRKANALAWELIS
+2837 
-2851 LGIQP
+2851 
-2856 NDRVA
+2856 
-2861 IMTTLEAE
+2861 
-2869 TIIGILGVLKSGAA
+2869 
-2883 YVPIDPAT
+2883 
-2891 PKERIEHILNDA
+2891 
-2903 APKVI
+2903 
-2908 LTREKTMETEVPFIS
+2908 
-2923 MNLEDLGEKET
+2923 
-2934 NPACAVEKSDIA
+2934 
-2946 YVIYT
+2946 
-2951 SGTTGKP
+2951 
-2958 KGVAVTRG
+2958 
-2966 NLDHYLSYAD
+2966 
-2976 QEYQKEACTTVL
+2976 
-2988 ITSLSFDLSI
+2988 
-2998 TSLYLPLISGGCLLL
+2998 
-3013 KGGDTEE
+3013 
-3020 RLRAALK
+3020 
-3027 DNRVTFLKLTPSH
+3027 
-3040 LKMLETYAD
+3040 
-3049 GVDVPN
+3049 
-3055 LETLIVGGEEL
+3055 
-3066 TTDTAWKT
+3066 KT

-3094 VGCCDYVYSSE
+3094 VGCCDYIYSSE
-3105 KDKGLSVGIGH
+3105 KDKGLSVGIGR
-3116 PIANIQ
+3116 PIANMQ

-3130 LCGVGIPGEL
+3130 LCGIGIPGEL

-3154 PELTAEKFI
+3154 PELTAQKFI

-3173 RSGDLARWLPNGDI
+3173 RSGDLARWLPNGEI

-3199 RGYRIELYEIESV
+3199 RGYRIELSEIESV
-3212 LRNQPGILNAAV
+3212 LRNQPGISDVAV
-3224 IALEARGGKSLCA
+3224 VALEVGGDKSICA
-3237 YLVATDGTQK
+3237 YLIPTNQEQQLDMSEIKNDLRDK
-3247 LDISKIRDGLRKE
+3247 LPE
-3260 LPDYMI
+3260 YMLPG
-3266 PAFMMQIET
+3266 FMMQIDAL
-3275 IPLNQNGK
+3275 PLTPNGK
-3283 LNRKA
+3283 LDAKA
-3288 LPEPDVL
+3288 LPELNAL
-3295 AGREYIAP
+3295 AGQEYMPP
-3303 RTKKEQA
+3303 RTKTEK
-3310 VVEVYEEILG
+3310 VITDIFEEILG
-3320 VSPISIEDSFFELGG
+3320 ISPVGIEDSFFELGG
-3335 DSIKAIRVVSKL
+3335 DSIKAIKAVSKL
-3347 RQQGYELSVAD
+3347 REKGYKLSFAA
-3358 LMNQQTARLI
+3358 LMYQQTPRKIGENIQMGEVNQVYEQGEINGESPLTPIQLEFFNKNHVVPNHYNQALMLRSDEPFDIPSLKTAITEIIKHHDALRNVYDGQRQITLSTEESKLYDWYEKDYTKVQDVSKEIEYASDKLQASIDLATGPLVKVGLFHSDSGDHLLI
-3368 CENIKEV
+3368 CVHHLVIDGVSWRILLEDLFSGYRQIQETGKITLPMKTASYKEWANALTQYAKNEVLSDEIAYWKNISDKSNSTETFKSTQTASGQYKNKVVKVDSETTKKLLLEAGKTYKTEINDLLLASLTIAVKEWRNSKYLTIEMEGHGRETIDREI
-3375 ARTSA
+3375 AIDRTVGWFTSVYPIILETKDTVEESILETKQTLKQVPNHGIGYGVLRYLGEHSGLEMSA
-3380 DVTYTDN
+3380 AITFNYLGELDNEIDRIEGISMSGMPLGRSMSEKNSSGMGLSLNGAVLNGQLEFDIIYDTGLYTDEDAQT
-3387 NWLEDNRDSDLRI
+3387 LVLAYERAIKDVVKTCLTRKGTVKMPLDETLIGDNRDGDLKCM
-3400 AIQKELNHYGNNYLK
+3400 IQKQLNYYGDNYIKTRSTLE
-3415 ARCFSNCQLLAGQE
+3415 CPVLTGHE
-3429 VFLRQDTDAI
+3429 DFLRPDTEII
-3439 TNIISIE
+3439 TEILTIEGTAENASLSLRGIIS
-3446 SSARSVYLAI
+3446 R
-3456 KKIISMHGALRTKL
+3456 HGALRTKL
-3470 NQKMRYLEEYEYT
+3470 NQKMTYLEEYDYSDE
-3483 DDWEIPIMKGSLGL
+3483 WEIPVVKGTLE
-3497 LSVGNLQKIVNEL
+3497 LSAEQFKEIVNEMS
-3510 DFLAD
+3510 FLTD
-3515 GKLLSRFLICE
+3515 DKLLSRFLIVE
-3526 IDENNCLVLSAIHH
+3526 IDADHCLVLSAIHH
-3540 LVWDGFSQDLLQT
+3540 LIWDGVSQDLFKVMLHET
-3553 MIYEALTNRFNTQ
+3553 LNNRLTTPYN
-3566 KEYSYINYCKII
+3566 YSFIEYCKMIKKK
-3578 QNQVKSLEISG
+3578 VDELEIPDA
-3589 EQEMEIEKYLEVAK
+3589 QESNMEEYIEAAK
-3603 KASRLNSRRD
+3603 QSADLVSRRD
-3613 SKIVTKIDIKLN
+3613 TKRSTEIHVKLN
-3625 DLQIQKFNE
+3625 ELQYQKFSEQPIN
-3634 YPNETAMEFLSGLMY
+3634 TAVEFISRLMY
-3649 SDLFEKLPR
+3649 SDLPEELNN
-3658 IPFAIMEHNRND
+3658 IPVSVLTHNRD
-3670 LNKKMLGLSLNLD
+3670 EFNKEMLGLTLNLD
-3683 YFIFDI
+3683 YSIYDRKS
-3689 NTKTQAQVLLAL
+3689 KTQKQLLSTSE
-3701 GKNSVDKRA
+3701 KSSINQSA
-3710 ITEKLLLISQKYG
+3710 ITEKLFLIAQKYG
-3723 VDYMINLIPIINY
+3723 FNEMSHRIPIINY
-3736 QGILHKYASKDSILS
+3736 QGVLDKFASRDD
-3751 EEISLETMVVDGED
+3751 ISLEKMFLQTQIIESED
-3765 LGVGM
+3765 FGVSM
-3770 HFYTHND
+3770 HFYIQNSTL
-3777 ILSARVSGITI
+3777 IARITGITI
-3788 EEELLKDVMK
+3788 EEELLNDVMK

>member
-24 RQEEYWKR
+24 KQEEYWKR

-167 EAVEK
+167 EAVEE

-668 GNIEYLGRIDE
+668 GNIEYLGRIDDE

-752 MIQIDEFPI
+752 MIQIDEFPL

-791 QAIVDVFGE
+791 QAIVDVFEE
-800 ILGISPV
+800 ILGISLV

-818 HSLKATAAI
+818 HSLKATAVI

-834 GIRLPVKDIFSS
+834 GIRLPVKEIFSS
-846 PTPVMLARK
+846 PTPSMLARK

-921 LIKRHESLRTSF
+921 LIQRHESLRTSF
-933 VMTEEGAYQVI
+933 VMTEGETLQVI

-951 VEYEETDSY
+951 VEYEETNSY
-960 SDADRE
+960 SDADME

-983 VVKERNQNN
+983 VVKERNRNK

-1007 TLNILIEDFSRLY
+1007 TLNLLIEDFSRLY
-1020 NGEELQPLEIQYKD
+1020 NGEELQPLELQYKD
-1034 YSEWMRGRNLES
+1034 YSEWMRARNLES
-1046 QRNYWKEVFKEEAP
+1046 QRDYWKEVFKEEAP

-1069 RPKIQS
+1069 RPKTQS

-1080 VSVQLSQEQKAGI
+1080 VSVQLSKEQKVGI
-1093 QNINK
+1093 ENINK
-1098 QQGTTDYM
+1098 QNGTTDYM

-1143 GMFVNTLAMRGYPRA
+1143 GMFVNTLAMRGYPRG

-1202 FDVMFTMQNNE
+1202 FDVMFTMQNDE
-1213 EIHLTMGEA
+1213 DIHLAMGEA
-1222 QVEMLGIPFI
+1222 QVDMLGIHFI

-1243 AYEEGYALDL
+1243 AHEEGYALDL

-1283 EMKLSELH
+1283 DMKLSELH

-1303 AFNDTHTEYAQNHT
+1303 
-1317 VVELFETHTEQTPEK
+1317 
-1332 TVIEY
+1332 
-1337 ETGVLSYG
+1337 
-1345 EVNRKANAL
+1345 
-1354 AWELISL
+1354 
-1361 GVQPND
+1361 
-1367 RVAIMTSL
+1367 
-1375 EVETIIGIL
+1375 
-1384 GVLKSGASYVPI
+1384 
-1396 DPAFPK
+1396 
-1402 ERIEHILNDAAPK
+1402 
-1415 VILTREKTMET
+1415 
-1426 EVPFISMNLEDL
+1426 
-1438 GEKETNPACAVE
+1438 
-1450 KSDIAYVIYTS
+1450 
-1461 GTTGKPKGVA
+1461 
-1471 VTRGNLDHYLSYA
+1471 
-1484 DQEYQKEACTTVLIT
+1484 
-1499 SLSFDLSVTSLF
+1499 
-1511 LPLISGGSLLLKGG
+1511 
-1525 DAEERLRAAF
+1525 
-1535 KDNRVT
+1535 
-1541 FLKLTP
+1541 
-1547 SHLKML
+1547 
-1553 ETYADGVDVP
+1553 
-1563 NLEALIVGGE
+1563 
-1573 EFTTDTAWKTQKL
+1573 
-1586 LGDRVKIH
+1586 
-1594 NEYGPTETTVG
+1594 
-1605 CCDYVYS
+1605 
-1612 SEKDKGLSVGIGHP
+1612 
-1626 IANMQLYILNEMEL
+1626 
-1640 CDVGVPGE
+1640 
-1648 LCIAGDGVAKG
+1648 
-1659 YLNQPKL
+1659 
-1666 TAEKFIDNPYG
+1666 
-1677 EGKLYR
+1677 
-1683 SGDLARWLP
+1683 
-1692 NGEMEYLGRIDE
+1692 
-1704 QVKIRGYRI
+1704 
-1713 ELYEIESVLRN
+1713 
-1724 QPGISN
+1724 
-1730 AAVIALETR
+1730 
-1739 GGKSLCA
+1739 
-1746 YLVATDGTQ
+1746 
-1755 QLDISKIRGGL
+1755 
-1766 RKELPDYMI
+1766 
-1775 PAFMM
+1775 
-1780 QIETIPLNQNG
+1780 
-1791 KLDRK
+1791 
-1796 VLPEPDVLA
+1796 
-1805 GREYIAPRTKKE
+1805 
-1817 QAVVEVYE
+1817 
-1825 EILGVSPISIEDSF
+1825 
-1839 FELGG
+1839 
-1844 DSIKA
+1844 
-1849 IRVVSKLRQ
+1849 
-1858 QGYELSVA
+1858 
-1866 DLMNQQTARLICENM
+1866 
-1881 KVSKVSQ
+1881 
-1888 VYEQGE
+1888 
-1894 VNGEIPLI
+1894 
-1902 PIQHEFFSKNH
+1902 
-1913 AVSGHFNQALMLK
+1913 
-1926 SKERFYVPYLKEA
+1926 
-1939 IAEVVKHH
+1939 
-1947 DVLRNVYHGQ
+1947 
-1957 RQITLPIEKSKLYDW
+1957 
-1972 YENDYTN
+1972 
-1979 TEDVAKEIKCA
+1979 
-1990 SNKIQASIDLAEG
+1990 
-2003 PLVKIGLF
+2003 
-2011 HTDSSDH
+2011 
-2018 LLICVHHLVIDGVSW
+2018 
-2033 RIILADLF
+2033 
-2041 TGYRQMQ
+2041 
-2048 ETGKITLPKKT
+2048 
-2059 ASFKDWAEA
+2059 
-2068 LTQYAES
+2068 
-2075 ETLLDEAEYW
+2075 
-2085 GNIAKKSENT
+2085 
-2095 EALSIGTAS
+2095 
-2104 GRYKTKVVEINSE
+2104 
-2117 TTRKLLFE
+2117 
-2125 AGKTYGTEINDLL
+2125 
-2138 LASLAVAVNRWKNT
+2138 
-2152 KQITIEM
+2152 
-2159 EGHGREAIDK
+2159 
-2169 EIAIDRTVGWF
+2169 
-2180 TSVYYV
+2180 
-2186 VLKTGATVEETI
+2186 
-2198 IETKE
+2198 
-2203 ALRQVPNHGLGYG
+2203 
-2216 VLKHLGNKEILSM
+2216 
-2229 SAEIM
+2229 
-2234 FNYLGALDNELD
+2234 
-2246 SYEGISMSEMSL
+2246 
-2258 GRNISEKNSEKTG
+2258 
-2271 LSLNGAILNG
+2271 
-2281 RLRFDLTYDMGL
+2281 
-2293 YAEEDVQAFVLAYE
+2293 
-2307 RAITD
+2307 
-2312 VVETSLSKQG
+2312 
-2322 VVKTPSD
+2322 
-2329 YGIPDMSYRELKEL
+2329 
-2343 AVTGEI
+2343 
-2349 EKIYGMTPLQ
+2349 
-2359 EGILFHKLFDKSATS
+2359 
-2374 YVLQT
+2374 
-2379 VLNIHKNLN
+2379 
-2388 MENMRTS
+2388 
-2395 LDILAGKYE
+2395 
-2404 VLRTKILTDRA
+2404 
-2415 ERPLQVVVRDRPIE
+2415 
-2429 LREIN
+2429 
-2434 VYSLE
+2434 
-2439 EKEVLKK
+2439 
-2446 ADIARGFDLT
+2446 
-2456 EDSLLRLTV
+2456 
-2465 LRMGENQCT
+2465 
-2474 LLWTKHHII
+2474 
-2483 MDGWCTSLLFRDFI
+2483 
-2497 KYYELINGGASRV
+2497 
-2510 QMEKLLEAE
+2510 
-2519 KKQILPYSEYIRW
+2519 
-2532 FEKQNKKEALMY
+2532 
-2544 WNRLLEDYNSVIT
+2544 
-2557 VPPLGI
+2557 
-2563 ENNQEAESRLEELAV
+2563 
-2578 SGETTKAIEKMAS
+2578 
-2591 QLNVTVSTVVEAA
+2591 
-2604 WGLLLQKYNGSRD
+2604 
-2617 VVFGKVV
+2617 
-2624 SGRNANLLGIDQA
+2624 
-2637 VGLFINTIPSRITSK
+2637 
-2652 DGQTVSELLKGMQAQ
+2652 
-2667 AIKSMKYE
+2667 
-2675 YSSLTEMQ
+2675 
-2683 SSSRIGNNL
+2683 
-2692 IQTLFVFENYYVD
+2692 
-2705 KSAYDGISGFNIE
+2705 
-2718 LESEREEVNYDIS
+2718 
-2731 MTAFIQGTLQLA
+2731 
-2743 VMYNSGKYA
+2743 
-2752 LDEVRCLLVRMSTLL
+2752 
-2767 KIMAANPEMKLS
+2767 
-2779 DLNMVSEE
+2779 
-2787 EQQRILTVFNNT
+2787 VFNNT
-2799 HTEYA
+2799 HTEHTEYA

-2851 LGIQP
+2851 LGVQP

-2988 ITSLSFDLSI
+2988 MTSLSFDLSV
-2998 TSLYLPLISGGCLLL
+2998 TSLFLPLISGGSLLL

-3049 GVDVPN
+3049 GVDVAN
-3055 LETLIVGGEEL
+3055 LETLIVGGEEF

-3074 QKLLGDSVK
+3074 QKLLGESVK

-3116 PIANIQ
+3116 PIANMQ

-3130 LCGVGIPGEL
+3130 LCGVGVPGEL

-3173 RSGDLARWLPNGDI
+3173 RSGDLARWLPNGEM

-3212 LRNQPGILNAAV
+3212 LRNQPGISDVAV
-3224 IALEARGGKSLCA
+3224 VALEVGGDKSICA
-3237 YLVATDGTQK
+3237 YLIPTNQGQQLDMSEIKNDLRDK
-3247 LDISKIRDGLRKE
+3247 LPE
-3260 LPDYMI
+3260 YMLPG
-3266 PAFMMQIET
+3266 FMMQIDAL
-3275 IPLNQNGK
+3275 PLTPNGK
-3283 LNRKA
+3283 LDAKA
-3288 LPEPDVL
+3288 LPEPNAL
-3295 AGREYIAP
+3295 AGQEYMPP
-3303 RTKKEQA
+3303 RTKTEK
-3310 VVEVYEEILG
+3310 VITDIFEEILG
-3320 VSPISIEDSFFELGG
+3320 ISPVGIEDSFFELGGHSLKATAAINAIEKKTGIRLPVKDIFSSPTPVMLSRKIEAAGEGEYSPIPQAEQREAYPASSTQKRLFILDQMEGNSTAYNMASALEVTGNLDLEKIQQAIDRLIQRHESLRTSFVMTEGETLQVIADEVFYQVEYEETNSYSDADMEQFVRPFDIGTAPLMRFKVVKERNRNKYILLFDMHHIISDHQTLNLLIEDFSRLYNGEELQPLELQYKDYSEWMRARNLESQRDYWKEVFKEEAPVLDLVTDYPRPKTQSYKGAQVSVQLSKEQKVGIENINKQNGTTDYMTLLAVFMIELHKYSRQQDIVVGTPISGRVHQDTETIAGMFVNTLAMRGYPRGEKTFLEFLSEIKELALNAYENQEYPFEELVEEVEVRRDLSRNPLFDVMFTMQNDEDIHLAMGEAQVDMLGIHFIDAKFDLDLQATAHEEGYALDLVYCSDLFTETSAQVILEHFKVLLDRVIANPDMKLSELHMVSEVEQQRILTVFNNTHTEHTEYAQHHTAVERFEKHAEQTPEKTVIEYETGVLRYGEVNRKANALAWELISLGVQPNDRVAIMTTLEAETIIGILGVLKSGAAYVPIDPATPKERIEHILNDAAPKVILTREKTMETEVPFISMNLEDLGEKETNPACAVEKSDIAYVIYTSGTTGKPKGVAVTRGNLDHYLSYADQEYQKEACTTVLMTSLSFDLSVTSLFLPLISGGSLLLKGGDTEERLRAALKDNRVTFLKLTPSHLKMLETYADGVDVANLETLIVGGEEFTTDTAWKTQKLLGESVKIHNEYGPTETTVGCCDYVYSSEKDKGLSVGIGHPIANMQLYILNEMELCGVGVPGELCIAGDGVAKGYLNQPELTAEKFIDNPYGEGKLYRSGDLARWLPNGEMEYLGRIDEQVKIRGYRIELYEIESVLRNQPGISDVAVVALEVGGDKSICAYLIPTNQEQQLDMSEIKNDLRDKLPEYMLPGFMMQIDALPLTPNGKLDAKALPELNALVGQEYMPPRTKTEKVITDIFEEILGISPVGIEDSFFELGG
-3335 DSIKAIRVVSKL
+3335 DSIKAIKAVSKL
-3347 RQQGYELSVAD
+3347 REKGYKLSFAA
-3358 LMNQQTARLI
+3358 LMYQQTPRKIGENIQMGEVNQVYEQGEINGESPLTPIQLEFFNKNHVVPNHYNQALMLRSDEPFDIPSLKTAITEIIKHHDALRNVYDGQRQITLSTEESKLYDWYEKDYTKVQDVSKEIEYASDKLQASIDLATGPLVKVGLFHSDSGDHLLI
-3368 CENIKEV
+3368 CVHHLVIDGVSWRILLEDLFSGYRQIQETGKITLPMKTASYKEWANALTQYAKSEVLSDEIAYWKNISDKSNSTETFKSTQTASGQYKNKVVKVDSETTKKLLLEAGKTYKTEINDLLLASLTIAVKEWRNSKYLTIEMEGHGRETIDREI
-3375 ARTSA
+3375 AIDRTVGWFTSVYPIILETKDTVEESILEAKQTLKQVPNHGIGYGILRYLGEHSGLEMSA
-3380 DVTYTDN
+3380 AITFNYLGELDNEIDRIEGISMSGMPLGRSMSEKNSSGMGLSLNGAVLNGQLEFDIIYDTGLYTDEDAQT
-3387 NWLEDNRDSDLRI
+3387 LVLAYERAIKDVVETCLTRKGTVKMPLDETLIGDNRDGDLKCM
-3400 AIQKELNHYGNNYLK
+3400 IQKQLNYYGDNYIKTRSTLE
-3415 ARCFSNCQLLAGQE
+3415 CPVLTGQE
-3429 VFLRQDTDAI
+3429 DFLRPDTEII
-3439 TNIISIE
+3439 TEIITIEGTAENASLSLRGIIS
-3446 SSARSVYLAI
+3446 RQ
-3456 KKIISMHGALRTKL
+3456 GALRTKL
-3470 NQKMRYLEEYEYT
+3470 NQKMTYLEEYDYSDE
-3483 DDWEIPIMKGSLGL
+3483 WEIPVVKGTLE
-3497 LSVGNLQKIVNEL
+3497 LSAEQFKEIVNEMS
-3510 DFLAD
+3510 FLTD
-3515 GKLLSRFLICE
+3515 DKLLSRFLIVE
-3526 IDENNCLVLSAIHH
+3526 IDADHCLVLSAIHH
-3540 LVWDGFSQDLLQT
+3540 LIWDGVSQDLFKVMLHET
-3553 MIYEALTNRFNTQ
+3553 LNNRLTTPYN
-3566 KEYSYINYCKII
+3566 YSFIEYCKMIKKK
-3578 QNQVKSLEISG
+3578 VDELEIPDA
-3589 EQEMEIEKYLEVAK
+3589 QESNMEEYIEAAK
-3603 KASRLNSRRD
+3603 QSADLVSRRD
-3613 SKIVTKIDIKLN
+3613 TKRSTEIHVKLN
-3625 DLQIQKFNE
+3625 ELQYQKFSEQPIN
-3634 YPNETAMEFLSGLMY
+3634 TAVEFISRLMY
-3649 SDLFEKLPR
+3649 SDLPEELNN
-3658 IPFAIMEHNRND
+3658 IPVSVLTHNRD
-3670 LNKKMLGLSLNLD
+3670 EFNKEMLGLTLNLD
-3683 YFIFDI
+3683 YSIYDRKS
-3689 NTKTQAQVLLAL
+3689 KTQKQLLSTSE
-3701 GKNSVDKRA
+3701 KSSINQSA
-3710 ITEKLLLISQKYG
+3710 ITEKLFLIAQKY
-3723 VDYMINLIPIINY
+3723 DFNEMSHRIPIINY
-3736 QGILHKYASKDSILS
+3736 QGVLDKFASRDD
-3751 EEISLETMVVDGED
+3751 ISLEKMFLQTQIIESED
-3765 LGVGM
+3765 FGVSM
-3770 HFYTHND
+3770 HFYIQNSTL
-3777 ILSARVSGITI
+3777 IARITGITI
-3788 EEELLKDVMK
+3788 EEELLNDVMK

>member
-24 RQEEYWKR
+24 KQEEYWKR

-167 EAVEK
+167 EAVEE

-668 GNIEYLGRIDE
+668 GNIEYLGRIDDE

-752 MIQIDEFPI
+752 MIQIDEFPL

-791 QAIVDVFGE
+791 QAIVDVFEEILGISPVGIEDSFFELGGHSLKATAAINAIEKKTGIRLPVKEIFSSPTPSMLARKIEAAGEGEYSPIPQAEQREAYPASSTQKRLFILDQMEGNSTAYNMASALEVTGNLDVEKIQQAIDRLIQRHESLRTSFVMTEGETLQVIADEVFYQVEYEETNSYSDADMEQFVRPFDIGTAPLMRFKVVKERNRNNYILLFDMHHIISDHQTLNLLIEDFSRLYNGEELQPLELQYKDYSEWMRGRNLESQRDYWKEVFKEEAPVLDLVTDYPRPKTQSYKGAQVSVQLSKEQKVGIENINKQNGTTDYMTLLAVFMIELHKYSRQQDIVVGTPISGRVHQDTETIAGMFVNTLAMRGYPRAEKTFLEFLSEIKELALNAYENQEYPFEELVEEVEVRRDLSRNPLFDVMFTMQNNEEIHLAMGEAQVEMLGIHFIDAKFDLDLQATAHEEGYALDLVYCSDLFTQTSAQVILEHFKVLLDRVIANPDMKLSELHMVSEVDQQRILTVFNNTHTEHTEYAQHHTAVERFEKHAEQTPEKTVIEYETGVLRYGEVNRKANALAWELISLGVQPNDRVAIMASLGAETIIGILGVLKSGASYVPIDPATPKERIEHILNDAAPKVILTREKTMETEVPFISMNLEDLGEKETNPACAVEKSDIAYLIYTSGTTGKPKGVAVTRGNLDHYLSYADKEYQKEACTTVLMTSLSFDLSVTSLFLPLISGGSLLLKGGDTEERLRAALKDNRVTFLKLTPSHLKMLETYSDGVDVANLETLIVGGEEFTTDTAWKTQKLLGESVKIHNEYGPTETTVGCCDYVYSSEKDKGLSVGIGHPIANMQLYILNEMELCGVGVPGELCIAGDGVAKGYLNQPELTAEKFIDNPYGEGKLYRSGDLARWLPNGEMEYLGRIDEQVKIRGYRIELYEIESVLRNQPGISDVAVVALEVGGDKSICAYLIPTNQEQQLDMSEIKNDLRDKLPEYMLPGFMMQIDALPLTPNGKLDAKALPEPNALAGQEYMPPRTKTEKVITDIFEE

-846 PTPVMLARK
+846 PTPVMLSRK

-921 LIKRHESLRTSF
+921 LIQRHESLRTSF
-933 VMTEEGAYQVI
+933 VMTEGETLQVI
-944 ADEVFYQ
+944 ADEAFYQ

-960 SDADRE
+960 SDADME

-1080 VSVQLSQEQKAGI
+1080 VSVQLSREQKAGI

-1213 EIHLTMGEA
+1213 EIHLAMGEA

-1283 EMKLSELH
+1283 EIKLSELH

-1303 AFNDTHTEYAQNHT
+1303 VFND
-1317 VVELFETHTEQTPEK
+1317 
-1332 TVIEY
+1332 
-1337 ETGVLSYG
+1337 
-1345 EVNRKANAL
+1345 
-1354 AWELISL
+1354 
-1361 GVQPND
+1361 
-1367 RVAIMTSL
+1367 
-1375 EVETIIGIL
+1375 
-1384 GVLKSGASYVPI
+1384 
-1396 DPAFPK
+1396 
-1402 ERIEHILNDAAPK
+1402 
-1415 VILTREKTMET
+1415 
-1426 EVPFISMNLEDL
+1426 
-1438 GEKETNPACAVE
+1438 
-1450 KSDIAYVIYTS
+1450 
-1461 GTTGKPKGVA
+1461 
-1471 VTRGNLDHYLSYA
+1471 
-1484 DQEYQKEACTTVLIT
+1484 
-1499 SLSFDLSVTSLF
+1499 
-1511 LPLISGGSLLLKGG
+1511 
-1525 DAEERLRAAF
+1525 
-1535 KDNRVT
+1535 
-1541 FLKLTP
+1541 
-1547 SHLKML
+1547 
-1553 ETYADGVDVP
+1553 
-1563 NLEALIVGGE
+1563 
-1573 EFTTDTAWKTQKL
+1573 
-1586 LGDRVKIH
+1586 
-1594 NEYGPTETTVG
+1594 
-1605 CCDYVYS
+1605 
-1612 SEKDKGLSVGIGHP
+1612 
-1626 IANMQLYILNEMEL
+1626 
-1640 CDVGVPGE
+1640 
-1648 LCIAGDGVAKG
+1648 
-1659 YLNQPKL
+1659 
-1666 TAEKFIDNPYG
+1666 
-1677 EGKLYR
+1677 
-1683 SGDLARWLP
+1683 
-1692 NGEMEYLGRIDE
+1692 
-1704 QVKIRGYRI
+1704 
-1713 ELYEIESVLRN
+1713 
-1724 QPGISN
+1724 
-1730 AAVIALETR
+1730 
-1739 GGKSLCA
+1739 
-1746 YLVATDGTQ
+1746 
-1755 QLDISKIRGGL
+1755 
-1766 RKELPDYMI
+1766 
-1775 PAFMM
+1775 
-1780 QIETIPLNQNG
+1780 
-1791 KLDRK
+1791 
-1796 VLPEPDVLA
+1796 
-1805 GREYIAPRTKKE
+1805 
-1817 QAVVEVYE
+1817 
-1825 EILGVSPISIEDSF
+1825 
-1839 FELGG
+1839 
-1844 DSIKA
+1844 
-1849 IRVVSKLRQ
+1849 
-1858 QGYELSVA
+1858 
-1866 DLMNQQTARLICENM
+1866 
-1881 KVSKVSQ
+1881 
-1888 VYEQGE
+1888 
-1894 VNGEIPLI
+1894 
-1902 PIQHEFFSKNH
+1902 
-1913 AVSGHFNQALMLK
+1913 
-1926 SKERFYVPYLKEA
+1926 
-1939 IAEVVKHH
+1939 
-1947 DVLRNVYHGQ
+1947 
-1957 RQITLPIEKSKLYDW
+1957 
-1972 YENDYTN
+1972 
-1979 TEDVAKEIKCA
+1979 
-1990 SNKIQASIDLAEG
+1990 
-2003 PLVKIGLF
+2003 
-2011 HTDSSDH
+2011 
-2018 LLICVHHLVIDGVSW
+2018 
-2033 RIILADLF
+2033 
-2041 TGYRQMQ
+2041 
-2048 ETGKITLPKKT
+2048 
-2059 ASFKDWAEA
+2059 
-2068 LTQYAES
+2068 
-2075 ETLLDEAEYW
+2075 
-2085 GNIAKKSENT
+2085 
-2095 EALSIGTAS
+2095 
-2104 GRYKTKVVEINSE
+2104 
-2117 TTRKLLFE
+2117 
-2125 AGKTYGTEINDLL
+2125 
-2138 LASLAVAVNRWKNT
+2138 
-2152 KQITIEM
+2152 
-2159 EGHGREAIDK
+2159 
-2169 EIAIDRTVGWF
+2169 
-2180 TSVYYV
+2180 
-2186 VLKTGATVEETI
+2186 
-2198 IETKE
+2198 
-2203 ALRQVPNHGLGYG
+2203 
-2216 VLKHLGNKEILSM
+2216 
-2229 SAEIM
+2229 
-2234 FNYLGALDNELD
+2234 
-2246 SYEGISMSEMSL
+2246 
-2258 GRNISEKNSEKTG
+2258 
-2271 LSLNGAILNG
+2271 
-2281 RLRFDLTYDMGL
+2281 
-2293 YAEEDVQAFVLAYE
+2293 
-2307 RAITD
+2307 
-2312 VVETSLSKQG
+2312 
-2322 VVKTPSD
+2322 
-2329 YGIPDMSYRELKEL
+2329 
-2343 AVTGEI
+2343 
-2349 EKIYGMTPLQ
+2349 
-2359 EGILFHKLFDKSATS
+2359 
-2374 YVLQT
+2374 
-2379 VLNIHKNLN
+2379 
-2388 MENMRTS
+2388 
-2395 LDILAGKYE
+2395 
-2404 VLRTKILTDRA
+2404 
-2415 ERPLQVVVRDRPIE
+2415 
-2429 LREIN
+2429 
-2434 VYSLE
+2434 
-2439 EKEVLKK
+2439 
-2446 ADIARGFDLT
+2446 
-2456 EDSLLRLTV
+2456 
-2465 LRMGENQCT
+2465 
-2474 LLWTKHHII
+2474 
-2483 MDGWCTSLLFRDFI
+2483 
-2497 KYYELINGGASRV
+2497 
-2510 QMEKLLEAE
+2510 
-2519 KKQILPYSEYIRW
+2519 
-2532 FEKQNKKEALMY
+2532 
-2544 WNRLLEDYNSVIT
+2544 
-2557 VPPLGI
+2557 
-2563 ENNQEAESRLEELAV
+2563 
-2578 SGETTKAIEKMAS
+2578 
-2591 QLNVTVSTVVEAA
+2591 
-2604 WGLLLQKYNGSRD
+2604 
-2617 VVFGKVV
+2617 
-2624 SGRNANLLGIDQA
+2624 
-2637 VGLFINTIPSRITSK
+2637 
-2652 DGQTVSELLKGMQAQ
+2652 
-2667 AIKSMKYE
+2667 
-2675 YSSLTEMQ
+2675 
-2683 SSSRIGNNL
+2683 
-2692 IQTLFVFENYYVD
+2692 
-2705 KSAYDGISGFNIE
+2705 
-2718 LESEREEVNYDIS
+2718 
-2731 MTAFIQGTLQLA
+2731 
-2743 VMYNSGKYA
+2743 
-2752 LDEVRCLLVRMSTLL
+2752 
-2767 KIMAANPEMKLS
+2767 
-2779 DLNMVSEE
+2779 
-2787 EQQRILTVFNNT
+2787 T

-2817 EQTPEKTVI
+2817 EQTPDKTVI

-2851 LGIQP
+2851 LGVQP

-2861 IMTTLEAE
+2861 IMASLGAE
-2869 TIIGILGVLKSGAA
+2869 TIIGILGVLKSGAS

-2988 ITSLSFDLSI
+2988 MTSLSFDLSV
-2998 TSLYLPLISGGCLLL
+2998 TSLFLPLISGGSFLL
-3013 KGGDTEE
+3013 KGGDAEE
-3020 RLRAALK
+3020 RLRAAFK

-3049 GVDVPN
+3049 GVDVAN
-3055 LETLIVGGEEL
+3055 LETLIVGGEEF

-3074 QKLLGDSVK
+3074 QKLLGESVK

-3116 PIANIQ
+3116 PIANMQ

-3130 LCGVGIPGEL
+3130 LCGVGVPGEL

-3173 RSGDLARWLPNGDI
+3173 RSGDLARWLPNGEM

-3212 LRNQPGILNAAV
+3212 LRNQPGISDVAV
-3224 IALEARGGKSLCA
+3224 VALEVGGDKSICA
-3237 YLVATDGTQK
+3237 YLIPTNQEQQLDMSEIKNDLRDK
-3247 LDISKIRDGLRKE
+3247 LPE
-3260 LPDYMI
+3260 YMLPG
-3266 PAFMMQIET
+3266 FMMQIDAL
-3275 IPLNQNGK
+3275 PLTPNGK
-3283 LNRKA
+3283 LDAKA
-3288 LPEPDVL
+3288 LPELNAL
-3295 AGREYIAP
+3295 AGQEYMPP
-3303 RTKKEQA
+3303 RTKTEK
-3310 VVEVYEEILG
+3310 VITDIFEEILG
-3320 VSPISIEDSFFELGG
+3320 ISPVGIEDSFFELGG
-3335 DSIKAIRVVSKL
+3335 DSIKAIKAVSKL
-3347 RQQGYELSVAD
+3347 REKGYKLSFAA
-3358 LMNQQTARLI
+3358 LMYQQTPRKIGENIQMGEVNQVYEQGEINGESPLTPIQLEFFNKNHVVPNHYNQALMLRSDEPFDIPSLKTALTEIIKHHDALRNVYDGQRQITLSTEESKLYDWYEKDYTKVQDVSKEIEYASDKLQASIDLATGPLVKVGLFHSDSGDHLLI
-3368 CENIKEV
+3368 CVHHLVIDGVSWRILLEDLFSGYRQIQETGKITLPMKTASYKEWANALTQYAKSEVLSDEIAYWKNISDKSNSTETFKSTQTASGQYKNKVVKVDSETTKKLLLEAGKTYKTEINDLLLASLTIAVKEWRNSKYLTIEMEGHGRETIDREI
-3375 ARTSA
+3375 AIDRTVGWFTSVYPIILETKDTVEESILETKQTLKQVPNHGIGYGVLRYLGEHSGLEMSA
-3380 DVTYTDN
+3380 AITFNYLGELDNEIDRIEGISMSGMPLGRSMSEKNSSGMGLSLNGAVLNGQLEFDIIYDTGLYTDEDAQT
-3387 NWLEDNRDSDLRI
+3387 LVLAYERAIKDVVETCLTRKGTVKMPLDETLIGDNRDGDLKCM
-3400 AIQKELNHYGNNYLK
+3400 IQKQLNYYGDNYIKTRSTLE
-3415 ARCFSNCQLLAGQE
+3415 CPVLTGHE
-3429 VFLRQDTDAI
+3429 DFLRPDTEII
-3439 TNIISIE
+3439 TEIITIEGTAENASLSLRGIIS
-3446 SSARSVYLAI
+3446 R
-3456 KKIISMHGALRTKL
+3456 HGALRTKL
-3470 NQKMRYLEEYEYT
+3470 NQKMTYLEEYDYSDE
-3483 DDWEIPIMKGSLGL
+3483 WEIPVVKGTLE
-3497 LSVGNLQKIVNEL
+3497 LSAEKFKEIVNEMS
-3510 DFLAD
+3510 FLTD
-3515 GKLLSRFLICE
+3515 DKLLSRFLIVE
-3526 IDENNCLVLSAIHH
+3526 IDADHCLVLSAIHH
-3540 LVWDGFSQDLLQT
+3540 LIWDGVSQDLFKVMLHET
-3553 MIYEALTNRFNTQ
+3553 LNNRLTTPYN
-3566 KEYSYINYCKII
+3566 YSFIEYCKMIKKK
-3578 QNQVKSLEISG
+3578 VDELEIPDA
-3589 EQEMEIEKYLEVAK
+3589 QESNMEEYIEAAK
-3603 KASRLNSRRD
+3603 QSADLVSRRD
-3613 SKIVTKIDIKLN
+3613 TKRSTEIHVKLN
-3625 DLQIQKFNE
+3625 ELQYQKFSEQPIN
-3634 YPNETAMEFLSGLMY
+3634 TAVEFISRLMY
-3649 SDLFEKLPR
+3649 SDLPEELNN
-3658 IPFAIMEHNRND
+3658 IPVSVLTHNRD
-3670 LNKKMLGLSLNLD
+3670 EFNKEMLGLTLNLD
-3683 YFIFDI
+3683 YSIYDRKS
-3689 NTKTQAQVLLAL
+3689 KTQKQLLSTSE
-3701 GKNSVDKRA
+3701 KSSINQSA
-3710 ITEKLLLISQKYG
+3710 ITEKLFLKAQKY
-3723 VDYMINLIPIINY
+3723 DFNEMSRRIPIINY
-3736 QGILHKYASKDSILS
+3736 QGVLDKFASRDD
-3751 EEISLETMVVDGED
+3751 ISLEKMFLQTQIIESED
-3765 LGVGM
+3765 FGVSM
-3770 HFYTHND
+3770 HFYIQNSTL
-3777 ILSARVSGITI
+3777 IARITGITI
-3788 EEELLKDVMK
+3788 EEELLNDVMK